1 MVKQQLETIIN
12 AELEAKNIVKEA
24 HNRSV
29 LDLQHARTRA
39 QELLAKSADE
49 AKIRSEELIAG
60 ARAEAEN
67 EARQILGDSEKEAA
81 ALYKAVKPKLP
92 EAKKIWQ

>member
-12 AELEAKNIVKEA
+12 AELEAQNIIKEA

-29 LDLQHARTRA
+29 LDLQHARAHA
-39 QELLAKSADE
+39 QDALAKAGEE
-49 AKIRSEELIAG
+49 ARKQAEELIAQ
-60 ARAEAEN
+60 ARSEAEN
-67 EARQILGDSEKEAA
+67 EARQILDDSEKEAA
-81 ALYKAVKPKLP
+81 KLYKALKTKVS